1 MANKEEIIFTI
12 EEKCQGCNKCIRNC
26 PVMGA
31 NISYTVNGQNKV
43 KVDQTRCI
51 RCGHCIEVCDHEGRG
66 YTDDTERFFNDL
78 AKGKRIS
85 IVAAPAARTNFDS
98 LKRLFGFLK
107 SSGVNKIY
115 DVSFGADITTWAY
128 LKAVTENGLKTIVA
142 QPCPAIVN
150 YVEKYQPE
158 LIPYMAPIHSPMSCT
173 AVYMRTYEKLN
184 DDIAFLSP
192 CIGKIDEINDSNT
205 HGIINYNITYKKVK
219 EYIEKNKII
228 LANYSEQDFD
238 DMGCGLGFVFSRP
251 GGLKENVENRVPG
264 AWVKQVEGTGHA
276 YNYLKNYS
284 KRVQNDRP
292 VPLLVD
298 ILNCPEG
305 CNCGTGTDKSVS
317 VDDVDYKFDSMK
329 RVKPN
334 ERTKSIMKKRQDWL
348 YEYFEKNLKWQDFIR
363 LYNKEIIHEIK
374 EPTDSQ
380 YNEIFNKL
388 HKYNKEARVLNC
400 SACGYDT
407 CKDMA
412 KAIFNG
418 LNNYTNC
425 MDFNRQE
432 VNIDNEKLEGKNKEV
447 IKALDD
453 VKIMSEARLA
463 NAETLRQH
471 VEEITRSLDEV
482 AKGNEENSVEIGRI
496 SNEVSDIVNTANVLR
511 KSVNDME
518 IKIRK
523 FSEASSEIVDIA
535 NQTNLLSLNAA
546 IEAARAGENGMGF
559 SVVAEE
565 VRKLAAQ
572 SKEVAA
578 STNLDQRLMLDL
590 IKAIL
595 NISIELENKIHSIN
609 ESVANMSAT
618 VEEVTAKGEEIAS
631 TAISILKQQ

>member
-329 RVKPN
+329 RVKLN

>member
-1 MANKEEIIFTI
+1 MADKEEVIFTI

-51 RCGHCIEVCDHEGRG
+51 RCGHCIEVCDHEGRE
-66 YTDDTERFFNDL
+66 YIDDTERFFNDL
-78 AKGKRIS
+78 AEGKRIS
-85 IVAAPAARTNFDS
+85 IVAAPAARTNFDN

-173 AVYMRTYEKLN
+173 AVYMRTYEKLK

-219 EYIEKNKII
+219 EYIEKNKVI
-228 LANYSEQDFD
+228 LTNYSEQDFD

-264 AWVKQVEGTGHA
+264 AWVKQVEGTEHA
-276 YNYLKNYS
+276 YHYLKNYS

-298 ILNCPEG
+298 ILNCPQG

-317 VDDVDYKFDSMK
+317 VDDVDYKFNIMK
-329 RVKPN
+329 KVKLD
-334 ERTKSIMKKRQDWL
+334 ERTKSLMKKRQDWI

-363 LYNKEIIHEIK
+363 VYNKVVIHEIK

-388 HKYNKEARVLNC
+388 HKYTKEARVLNC

-432 VNIDNEKLEGKNKEV
+432 VAIDNEKLEGKNKEV
-447 IKALDD
+447 IKALDE
-453 VKIMSEARLA
+453 VKIMSDARLA
-463 NAETLRQH
+463 NTETLKQH

-518 IKIRK
+518 VKIRK
-523 FSEASSEIVDIA
+523 FSEASTEIVEIA

-572 SKEVAA
+572 SKEVSA

-590 IKAIL
+590 IKSIL
-595 NISIELENKIHSIN
+595 NISIELEDKIHSIN
-609 ESVANMSAT
+609 ESVSNMSAT

>member
-1 MANKEEIIFTI
+1 
-12 EEKCQGCNKCIRNC
+12 
-26 PVMGA
+26 
-31 NISYTVNGQNKV
+31 
-43 KVDQTRCI
+43 
-51 RCGHCIEVCDHEGRG
+51 
-66 YTDDTERFFNDL
+66 
-78 AKGKRIS
+78 
-85 IVAAPAARTNFDS
+85 
-98 LKRLFGFLK
+98 
-107 SSGVNKIY
+107 
-115 DVSFGADITTWAY
+115 
-128 LKAVTENGLKTIVA
+128 
-142 QPCPAIVN
+142 
-150 YVEKYQPE
+150 
-158 LIPYMAPIHSPMSCT
+158 
-173 AVYMRTYEKLN
+173 
-184 DDIAFLSP
+184 
-192 CIGKIDEINDSNT
+192 
-205 HGIINYNITYKKVK
+205 
-219 EYIEKNKII
+219 
-228 LANYSEQDFD
+228 
-238 DMGCGLGFVFSRP
+238 
-251 GGLKENVENRVPG
+251 
-264 AWVKQVEGTGHA
+264 
-276 YNYLKNYS
+276 
-284 KRVQNDRP
+284 
-292 VPLLVD
+292 
-298 ILNCPEG
+298 
-305 CNCGTGTDKSVS
+305 
-317 VDDVDYKFDSMK
+317 
-329 RVKPN
+329 
-334 ERTKSIMKKRQDWL
+334 MKKRQDWL

>member
-1 MANKEEIIFTI
+1 MSDMNSIIFTI
-12 EEKCQGCNKCIRNC
+12 EDKCQGCNKCIRNC

-31 NISYTVNGQNKV
+31 NISYTANKQNKV
-43 KVDQTRCI
+43 KVDETRCI
-51 RCGHCIEVCDHEGRG
+51 RCGRCIEICDHQGRD
-66 YTDDTERFFNDL
+66 YRDDTERFFNDL
-78 AKGKRIS
+78 AAGKRIS

-98 LKRLFGFLK
+98 LKKLFGFFK
-107 SSGVNKIY
+107 ASGVNKIY

-128 LKAVTENGLKTIVA
+128 LKAVQEKKLSTIVA

-158 LIPYMAPIHSPMSCT
+158 LIPVMAPIHSPMSCT
-173 AVYMRTYEKLN
+173 AVYMRTYEKMN

-205 HGIINYNITYKKVK
+205 NGIVNYNITYKKVK
-219 EYIEKNKII
+219 EYLSKNKIDI
-228 LANYSEQDFD
+228 LNSYEYDFD

-264 AWVKQVEGTGHA
+264 AWVKQVEGTEHA
-276 YNYLKNYS
+276 YHYLKDYS
-284 KRVQNDRP
+284 KRIKNSRP

-298 ILNCPEG
+298 ILNCPQG

-317 VDDVDYKFDSMK
+317 VDDVDYKF
-329 RVKPN
+329 N
-334 ERTKSIMKKRQDWL
+334 NMKKAKLNEKTKNMMKKKQDWL
-348 YEYFEKNLKWQDFIR
+348 YEYFEKNLRWQDFVRI
-363 LYNKEIIHEIK
+363 YKSETIHEIK
-374 EPTDSQ
+374 EPSETQ

-388 HKYNKEARVLNC
+388 HKYSRESRQLNC

-418 LNNYTNC
+418 LNNYSNC

-432 VNIDNEKLEGKNKEV
+432 VAIDNEKLESKNKEV
-447 IKALDD
+447 VKVLDEVKA
-453 VKIMSEARLA
+453 MSDERLTS
-463 NAETLRQH
+463 AENLRRH
-471 VEEITRSLDEV
+471 VEEITNSLDEV

-496 SNEVSDIVNTANVLR
+496 SNEVYDIVNTANVLR
-511 KSVNDME
+511 KSVNEME
-518 IKIRK
+518 SKIRK
-523 FSEASSEIVDIA
+523 FSEASTEIVDIA

-578 STNLDQRLMLDL
+578 STNSDQKILFEL
-590 IKAIL
+590 IKSIL
-595 NISIELENKIHSIN
+595 NISIELEEKIHSIN
-609 ESVANMSAT
+609 ESVSNMSAT
-618 VEEVTAKGEEIAS
+618 VEEVTAKGQEIAS
-631 TAISILKQQ
+631 TAMSILKEQ